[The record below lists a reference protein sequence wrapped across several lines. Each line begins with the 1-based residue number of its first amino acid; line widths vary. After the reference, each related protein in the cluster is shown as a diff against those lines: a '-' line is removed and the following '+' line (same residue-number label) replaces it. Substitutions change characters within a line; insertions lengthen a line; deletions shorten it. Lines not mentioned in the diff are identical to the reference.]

1 MDTRLITWDAPRLH
15 ARLADV
21 SAPSEVPPVVARAL
35 ALSHR
40 TGFLRSSRNET
51 GRLLAALAA
60 SRPGTLAELG
70 TGCGV
75 GAAWL
80 LSGKRDDAHVVTA
93 EVDPKLAEQVQALFG
108 DEPGVEVVSGDWT
121 VLAAHAPFSLL
132 FVDARDAKESVD
144 ALADLIEPGGMVV
157 LDDFTP
163 CTHWPP
169 IYEGRVDSLREQWL
183 SDVRFTTVEVMVTD
197 DSSVVLATRR

>member
-1 MDTRLITWDAPRLH
+1 M
-15 ARLADV
+15 
-21 SAPSEVPPVVARAL
+21 SAPTEVPEIVARAL
-35 ALSHR
+35 SLSHR
-40 TGFLRSSRNET
+40 QGFLRSSRNET

-80 LSGKRDDAHVVTA
+80 LSGKRADASVVTA
-93 EVDPKLAEQVQALFG
+93 EVDPKLAAKVQALFK
-108 DEPGVEVVSGDWT
+108 DRPDVEVVSGDWT
-121 VLAAHAPFSLL
+121 VLATYAPFSLL
-132 FVDARDAKESVD
+132 FVDARDAKDSVD
-144 ALADLIEPGGMVV
+144 AVADLIESGGMVV

-163 CTHWPP
+163 SVHWPP

-183 SDVRFTTVEVMVTD
+183 TDERFTSVEVMVTD

>member
-1 MDTRLITWDAPRLH
+1 MGCQRASCQTRG
-15 ARLADV
+15 V
-21 SAPSEVPPVVARAL
+21 SAPTEVPSVVARAL
-35 ALSHR
+35 SLSHR
-40 TGFLRSSRNET
+40 QGFLRSSRNET

-80 LSGKRDDAHVVTA
+80 LSGKRKDAVVVTA
-93 EVDPKLAEQVQALFG
+93 EVDPRLAAQVQELFE
-108 DEPGVEVVSGDWT
+108 DQPGVEVVAGDWT
-121 VLAAHAPFSLL
+121 ALAEHAPFSLL
-132 FVDARDAKESVD
+132 FVDARDAKQDVD
-144 ALADLIEPGGMVV
+144 AIADLIEPGGMIV

-163 CTHWPP
+163 CTTWPP

-183 SDVRFTTVEVMVTD
+183 TDERFTSVEVMVTD